1 MSDDARIFEGN
12 IDRESR
18 LASER
23 EVQDALADHD
33 HGDDAPPAGGPDDIL
48 TSRAVDE
55 AMQRGELTTQQ
66 AAELLQQAERRR
78 AAEEGPS
85 SDTNADGIITQG
97 GFGSGQ
103 GMQKQRT
110 GQ

>member
-1 MSDDARIFEGN
+1 MSDDARTFEGN

-18 LASER
+18 LASDR
-23 EVQDALADHD
+23 EIQDALTDHD
-33 HGDDAPPAGGPDDIL
+33 HDDDAPPSASLDDVL
-48 TSRAVDE
+48 SSRTVDE
-55 AMQRGELTTQQ
+55 AVQRGELTGQQ

-85 SDTNADGIITQG
+85 SDTNADGVITQG